1 MLSISFLFMIYFKAV
16 QHNQELQQQ
25 IIDYSF
31 VIPVGQ
37 ILAVEGYVGY
47 IVVKTVREVQEN
59 KKIKRTLSNAITL
72 GMRMFHKIATQ
83 MIDVI
88 AIIITSLAFFI
99 YSSPYPAS
107 QIFNIMDISD
117 MYFIVF
123 VPSFG
128 IITYLL
134 IYKRKLE
141 YK

>member
-1 MLSISFLFMIYFKAV
+1 MIYFKAV

-25 IIDYSF
+25 IINYSF
-31 VIPVGQ
+31 VIPVGL

-47 IVVKTVREVQEN
+47 IVVKTVRELQEN
-59 KKIKRTLSNAITL
+59 KKIKRMLSNVIIL

-83 MIDVI
+83 MIDII

-99 YSSPYPAS
+99 YSSPYPTS
-107 QIFNIMDISD
+107 RVFNIMDISD
-117 MYFIVF
+117 MYFIIF
-123 VPSFG
+123 VPSIG

-141 YK
+141 YR